1 MEPYFTLLEVNSFVG
16 TEVLHPD
23 PMELCFRLFKG
34 GIVAIVVTIV
44 VAITVSIIALP
55 TASCTPRTLL
65 TTVTVRSKLTLP
77 KCIKALVESI
87 FKDFLAS
94 LTA

>member
-1 MEPYFTLLEVNSFVG
+1 MEPYFTFLEVNSFVG

-34 GIVAIVVTIV
+34 GIVAIVV
-44 VAITVSIIALP
+44 AITDIIIAHT
-55 TASCTPRTLL
+55 TASCTPHTLL
-65 TTVTVRSKLTLP
+65 ATVTVRSKLTLP
-77 KCIKALVESI
+77 KYIKALVESI
-87 FKDFLAS
+87 FKDFLAN

>member
-34 GIVAIVVTIV
+34 GIVAIVVAIV
-44 VAITVSIIALP
+44 VAITDIIIAHT
-55 TASCTPRTLL
+55 TASCTPHTLL
-65 TTVTVRSKLTLP
+65 ATVTVRSKLTLP
-77 KCIKALVESI
+77 KYIKALVESI
-87 FKDFLAS
+87 FKDFLAN

>member
-34 GIVAIVVTIV
+34 GIVAIVV
-44 VAITVSIIALP
+44 AITDIIIAHT
-55 TASCTPRTLL
+55 TASCTPHTLL
-65 TTVTVRSKLTLP
+65 ATVTVRSKLTLP
-77 KCIKALVESI
+77 KYIKALVESI
-87 FKDFLAS
+87 FKDFLAN

>member
-23 PMELCFRLFKG
+23 PIELCFRLFKG
-34 GIVAIVVTIV
+34 GIVAIIV
-44 VAITVSIIALP
+44 AIIALP
-55 TASCTPRTLL
+55 TASCTPHTLL
-65 TTVTVRSKLTLP
+65 TVVTVRSKLTLP

-87 FKDFLAS
+87 FKEFFAN
-94 LTA
+94 LTT